1 MTEPADQ
8 GVEVARITI
17 TRVLGLD
24 GTDSTWCEA
33 VDPDGE
39 PLKLVESLG
48 LLRLAEDTVIRQAMG
63 ETDEDD
69 DR

>member
-1 MTEPADQ
+1 MSESEPE
-8 GVEVARITI
+8 GIEVARITI

-24 GTDSTWCEA
+24 GTDGTHCEA

-48 LLRLAEDTVIRQAMG
+48 LLRLAEDTVIRMAMG
-63 ETDEDD
+63 EDE
-69 DR
+69 